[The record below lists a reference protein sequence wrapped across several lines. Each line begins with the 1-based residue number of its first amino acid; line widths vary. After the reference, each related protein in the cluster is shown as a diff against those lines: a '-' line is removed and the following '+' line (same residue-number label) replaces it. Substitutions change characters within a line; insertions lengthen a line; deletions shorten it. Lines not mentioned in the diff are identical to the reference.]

1 MAREGSSGV
10 EKTFRVLRTPASSQT
25 QSVNVPPVSTAT
37 RISEFG
43 ERGMNMEDYHCAIQG
58 SIRF

>member
-10 EKTFRVLRTPASSQT
+10 ENTFRVFRAPVSCQT

-37 RISEFG
+37 RISEFE
-43 ERGMNMEDYHCAIQG
+43 ERGMNMEDYHLGIVLSSQ
-58 SIRF
+58 